1 MRETRP
7 FKITRMSS
15 PAPRSASS
23 APETSRRDAVRSA
36 AEASVPAALGDLGR
50 LVRIPSIAFPGF
62 DRAEVARSAAAV
74 KELAEGLGIFD
85 RVEVKTAVIPE
96 TGAEG
101 MPAVLASR
109 AAKNGKPTILLY
121 AHHDVQPVGDEALW
135 ESAPFE
141 PTVRDGRL
149 YGRGAADDKAGVMAH
164 IGALRALVEA
174 LGDDFDLG
182 VNLFI
187 EGEEEAGSASFA
199 AFLRENADALRAD
212 VIVVADSGNWD
223 ADTPA
228 LTVSLRGNARFTLT
242 VKTLE
247 HASHS
252 GMFGGAVPDAMLATV
267 KMLST
272 LWDEDGAVAVEGLRE
287 RDAATPDYSEE
298 TLRSEAG
305 LPAGVSPIGRGT
317 ILSRIWNKPTVTV
330 TGIDYPSV
338 RNASNTLTPELSLVI
353 SARVAPGQ
361 DAREAY
367 EAIEAHLRAHAP
379 FGAELTFSD
388 VDCGNPFLVDTSGAA
403 VAEARAA
410 LETGYGTSPV
420 DIGVGGSI
428 PFIADL
434 VSEFPA
440 AQILVT
446 GVEDPHARA
455 HSPNESLHLD
465 TFRRALVSEALL
477 LENLDSGADG
487 GEAA

>member
-1 MRETRP
+1 MSGRAAARDAP
-7 FKITRMSS
+7 SKITRMSS
-15 PAPRSASS
+15 EPSR
-23 APETSRRDAVRSA
+23 PESVREA
-36 AEASVPAALGDLGR
+36 ALAAVPAALADLGR
-50 LVRIPSIAFPGF
+50 LVRIPSVAFPGF
-62 DRAEVARSAAAV
+62 DRAEVERSAAAV
-74 KELAEGLGIFD
+74 KALLDDLGIFD
-85 RVEVKTAVIPE
+85 RVEVKTATIPE

-109 AAKNGKPTILLY
+109 AARHGRPTILLY

-135 ESAPFE
+135 ESTPFE

-164 IGALRALVEA
+164 VGALRALVEA
-174 LGDDFDLG
+174 LGTDFDLG

-199 AFLRENADALRAD
+199 AFLSENAEALRAD

-223 ADTPA
+223 ATTPA

-267 KMLST
+267 KLLAT
-272 LWDEDGAVAVEGLRE
+272 LWDDDGAVAVEGVAV
-287 RDAATPDYSEE
+287 RDAGTPEYTEE

-305 LPAGVSPIGRGT
+305 LPAGVSPIGTGT

-330 TGIDYPSV
+330 TGIDFPTV

-367 EAIEAHLRAHAP
+367 NAIEAHLRAHAP
-379 FGAELTFSD
+379 FGAQLTFSD
-388 VDCGNPFLVDTSGAA
+388 IECGNPFLVDTSGWA
-403 VAEARAA
+403 VEQARAA
-410 LETGYGTSPV
+410 LETGYGTAPV

-434 VSEFPA
+434 VREFPA

-465 TFRRALVSEALL
+465 TFRHALVSEALL
-477 LENLDSGADG
+477 LESLDATSV
-487 GEAA
+487 

>member
-1 MRETRP
+1 
-7 FKITRMSS
+7 
-15 PAPRSASS
+15 
-23 APETSRRDAVRSA
+23 
-36 AEASVPAALGDLGR
+36 
-50 LVRIPSIAFPGF
+50 
-62 DRAEVARSAAAV
+62 
-74 KELAEGLGIFD
+74 
-85 RVEVKTAVIPE
+85 
-96 TGAEG
+96 
-101 MPAVLASR
+101 
-109 AAKNGKPTILLY
+109 
-121 AHHDVQPVGDEALW
+121 
-135 ESAPFE
+135 
-141 PTVRDGRL
+141 
-149 YGRGAADDKAGVMAH
+149 MAH

-477 LENLDSGADG
+477 LESLDSGADG